1 MVKIKNINELAKRI
15 AWEMEQHGPSCS
27 LNHLDVSA
35 VDDMGVLFYESPF
48 DGDISNWN
56 VSNVRN
62 MSHMFAK
69 SAFTGDISRW
79 NVSNVTDMSHMFS
92 YSQFN
97 GDLSTWNTSRVASM
111 AGMFSQ
117 SFFNGDISGW
127 DVSKVYN
134 MSTMF
139 EDSAFQGDLH
149 RWRPAKGCALHRVF
163 NYPHPSFFGIYALF
177 QGYAE
182 LKENTPFG
190 ERYRA
195 AIEQTRLL
203 EIPYPA
209 NLFMVYQMVNTVSPQ
224 PPVIEEDL
232 FNPTTR

>member
-1 MVKIKNINELAKRI
+1 MVKIKNLNELAKRI

-69 SAFTGDISRW
+69 SAFTGDISCW
-79 NVSNVTDMSHMFS
+79 NVSNVTDMSHMFLD
-92 YSQFN
+92 SQFN
-97 GDLSTWNTSRVASM
+97 GDLSKWNTSRVATM

-117 SFFNGDISGW
+117 SFFNGDISRW

-134 MSTMF
+134 MSRMF

-182 LKENTPFG
+182 FKEKPSWA
-190 ERYRA
+190 EKYDIA
-195 AIEQTRLL
+195 LEQTRLL

-209 NLFMVYQMVNTVSPQ
+209 NLFLIYQMVNTVSPQ
-224 PPVIEEDL
+224 PPVIKEDL
-232 FNPTTR
+232 FNPL